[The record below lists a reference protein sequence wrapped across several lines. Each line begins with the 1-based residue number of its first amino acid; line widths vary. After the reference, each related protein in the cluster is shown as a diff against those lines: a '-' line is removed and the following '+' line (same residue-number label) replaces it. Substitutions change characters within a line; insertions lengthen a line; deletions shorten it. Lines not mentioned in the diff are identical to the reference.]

1 MFWIKILKS
10 VHDWDKLNQV
20 HHSEFLTCPGF
31 YCIFLYQNYFGCS
44 CCFLTIA
51 ILGGW
56 TSTFR
61 NILPKGY
68 LKGMYTHQDPLGWMS
83 ASLDRPNLGL
93 HIYIAINKKKIILD
107 LLSRIQ
113 HFEMWWIQR
122 DTKLP
127 TELASSQLSA
137 QRPSHNPFQ
146 PSLAA
151 VGFLSHHEVHSTT
164 QCKLRSNNNCWRA
177 VTPSTLRKH
186 ICAWYTVEIF
196 TNSSA
201 TRMILWE
208 DERAAPQKYSAPV
221 KAAEWLIL

>member
-1 MFWIKILKS
+1 MRPVIMFWIKILKP

-20 HHSEFLTCPGF
+20 HHSEFLTRPVF

-93 HIYIAINKKKIILD
+93 HIYIAIKKKNKKSSWISFLEYNILRCDGYRGTLSCLLNWLPLSCQLNVPAIIH
-107 LLSRIQ
+107 S
-113 HFEMWWIQR
+113 
-122 DTKLP
+122 K
-127 TELASSQLSA
+127 
-137 QRPSHNPFQ
+137 

-151 VGFLSHHEVHSTT
+151 VGFLSHHEVHSAT
-164 QCKLRSNNNCWRA
+164 QCKLRSNNNFWRA

-186 ICAWYTVEIF
+186 ICAWCTVKI
-196 TNSSA
+196 
-201 TRMILWE
+201 IH
-208 DERAAPQKYSAPV
+208 
-221 KAAEWLIL
+221 